1 MDIELSRLSAA
12 ARKLNIRIT
21 PTRTEDGNVTVTASD
36 VRALLGAVNS
46 TNLTGPEANQ
56 IRHLL
61 YARRPPTD
69 VTISGRDA
77 NLLTLCLDRLAQA
90 VDRDARIRRGQFTG
104 PMSGSEAVRYLRGR
118 HGLR

>member
-1 MDIELSRLSAA
+1 MDIELSRLISAA
-12 ARKLNIRIT
+12 RNLNVRIT
-21 PTRTEDGNVTVTASD
+21 PTRTEDTNVTLSAAD
-36 VRALLGAVNS
+36 VRALLGPVNL
-46 TNLTGPEANQ
+46 TNLPGTDANQ

-61 YARRPPTD
+61 GGGRRPTEL
-69 VTISGRDA
+69 TLSGRDA

-90 VDRDARIRRGQFTG
+90 IDRDRRIRRGQFTG